1 VAATVPRV
9 NPADSAVATLP
20 ETVIK
25 PPKRWNWPATT
36 ELWEYR
42 DLLYFLTKRELQIR
56 YKQSFFGVAWA
67 IFQPLVLGFILAL
80 VFGKFV
86 HTPTAGLPAAVFI
99 VAGLVP
105 WLFTS
110 QAILMGATSLVLDA
124 DLISK
129 VYFPRIAIPLA
140 KALSLVF
147 DLIFA
152 FFVVIVIGLVY
163 GVSLSTNIWVAPAF
177 LLLGVITTF
186 GISAL
191 AAAVNVKYRDVQLIM
206 PMVVQVMFF
215 VTPIVYPSSVITG
228 NWQYVYALNP
238 LSSVIDGFR
247 WAVFNTPAPGL
258 AEVAI
263 SAGAAVLLLAFSL
276 SYFQRTERFFADL
289 V

>member
-1 VAATVPRV
+1 M
-9 NPADSAVATLP
+9 NPGDSAVATLP

-25 PPKRWNWPATT
+25 PPKRWNWPAAA

-80 VFGKFV
+80 VFGKFI

-110 QAILMGATSLVLDA
+110 QAILMGASSLVLDA

-147 DLIFA
+147 DLVFA
-152 FFVVIVIGLVY
+152 FIVVIVIGLVY
-163 GVSLSTNIWVAPAF
+163 GVSLSINIWLAPAF

-186 GISAL
+186 AVSAL

-206 PMVVQVMFF
+206 PMVVQVLFF
-215 VTPIVYPSSVITG
+215 VTPIVYPSSVIHG
-228 NWQYVYALNP
+228 AWQYVFALNP

-258 AEVAI
+258 AEIGV
-263 SAGAAVLLLAFSL
+263 SVGAALLLLAYSL

>member
-1 VAATVPRV
+1 VVATVPRV
-9 NPADSAVATLP
+9 NPPDSAVAALP

-25 PPKRWNWPATT
+25 PPKRWNWPAAA

-56 YKQSFFGVAWA
+56 YKQSFFGIAWA

-80 VFGKFV
+80 VFGKLV
-86 HTPTAGLPAAVFI
+86 HVPTQGLPPSVFI

-147 DLIFA
+147 DLVFA
-152 FFVVIVIGLVY
+152 FIVVILIGLVY
-163 GVSLSTNIWVAPAF
+163 GVSISTNIWLAPAF

-186 GISAL
+186 GVSAL
-191 AAAVNVKYRDVQLIM
+191 AAAVNVKYRDVQLVM

-215 VTPIVYPSSVITG
+215 LTPVVYPASLVPG
-228 NWQYVYALNP
+228 DWKYVYALNP
-238 LSSVIDGFR
+238 LSSVIGGFR
-247 WAVFNTPAPGL
+247 WAIFDTPAPGL
-258 AEVAI
+258 AEICV
-263 SAGAAVLLLAFSL
+263 SVGAALLLLAFAL